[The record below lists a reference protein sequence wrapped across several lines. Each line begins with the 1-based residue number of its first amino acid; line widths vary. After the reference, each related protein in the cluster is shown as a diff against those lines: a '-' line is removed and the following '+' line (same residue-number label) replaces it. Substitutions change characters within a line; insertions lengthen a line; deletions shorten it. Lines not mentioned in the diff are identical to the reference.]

1 MARLQS
7 IRVWENRQPI
17 KIGKNR
23 GEMKGK
29 KFKGGKD
36 LVKRYQDLLE
46 IARLVSWC
54 TDRNYLFRTCLD
66 HLSRSLG
73 KRARCVLL
81 EENELKMHCW
91 VGNYDCPMEQ
101 VPVCRE
107 SIVWKVVENGI
118 PVNLKD
124 VRETEGYRHTLP
136 EAVKIKA
143 IVPLWY
149 VDPVTQAEKKVGALI
164 VDCGKEGGPVSDE
177 EFEYLKIVGELIGAA
192 AGKAELVD
200 QLIESYRKKEAILK
214 ETAHFFRNRIAA
226 IGGISRRIARLAR
239 KGNLADEARKVYR
252 EAQAMEGHLERFEKY
267 MGL

>member
-1 MARLQS
+1 M
-7 IRVWENRQPI
+7 
-17 KIGKNR
+17 KNSGQKNDILSR
-23 GEMKGK
+23 HC
-29 KFKGGKD
+29 
-36 LVKRYQDLLE
+36 RDLLE

-54 TDRNYLFRTCLD
+54 TDRDYLFQACLD

-81 EENELKMHCW
+81 EGSELKMHCW

-164 VDCGKEGGPVSDE
+164 VDGGREGGPISDE

-200 QLIESYRKKEAILK
+200 QLIESYRRKEAMVK
-214 ETAHFFRNRIAA
+214 ETAHNFRNRLAA
-226 IGGISRRIARLAR
+226 IGGLSRRLAR
-239 KGNLADEARKVYR
+239 QARGSIAGKEARKVFQ

-267 MGL
+267 MEI

>member
-1 MARLQS
+1 MRNS
-7 IRVWENRQPI
+7 G
-17 KIGKNR
+17 GKNDILSR
-23 GEMKGK
+23 HCRD
-29 KFKGGKD
+29 F
-36 LVKRYQDLLE
+36 LE

-54 TDRNYLFRTCLD
+54 TDRDYLFRTCLE
-66 HLSRSLG
+66 HLGRSLR

-91 VGNYDCPMEQ
+91 VGNYDCSMEQ
-101 VPVCRE
+101 FPICRE

-136 EAVKIKA
+136 MPVKIKA

-149 VDPVTQAEKKVGALI
+149 VDPVTQAEKKIGALI

-200 QLIESYRKKEAILK
+200 ELLESYRRKEAMVK
-214 ETAHFFRNRIAA
+214 ETAHNFRNRIAA
-226 IGGISRRIARLAR
+226 IGGLSRRLAR
-239 KGNLADEARKVYR
+239 QAKGPVMKEARKVFQ

-267 MGL
+267 MGI

>member
-1 MARLQS
+1 MKEGK
-7 IRVWENRQPI
+7 RVNVEESRI
-17 KIGKNR
+17 KNEI
-23 GEMKGK
+23 
-29 KFKGGKD
+29 
-36 LVKRYQDLLE
+36 LVKHGQDLLK

-54 TDRNYLFRTCLD
+54 TDRDYLFRTCLD
-66 HLSRSLG
+66 HLGRSLG

-91 VGNYDCPMEQ
+91 VGKYDCPMEQ
-101 VPVCRE
+101 VPVCKE

-149 VDPVTQAEKKVGALI
+149 VDPVTQAGKKVGALI
-164 VDCGKEGGPVSDE
+164 VDCGREGGPISDE

-200 QLIESYRKKEAILK
+200 QLIESYRRKEAMVK
-214 ETAHFFRNRIAA
+214 ETAHNFRNRIAA
-226 IGGISRRIARLAR
+226 IGGFSRRIAQLAR
-239 KGNLADEARKVYR
+239 GGSLAEEARKVYQ
-252 EAQAMEGHLERFEKY
+252 EAQALEGYLERFEKY
-267 MGL
+267 MGI

>member
-1 MARLQS
+1 MKEGKRVNVEESS
-7 IRVWENRQPI
+7 I
-17 KIGKNR
+17 KN
-23 GEMKGK
+23 EI
-29 KFKGGKD
+29 
-36 LVKRYQDLLE
+36 LVRHGQDLLE

-54 TDRNYLFRTCLD
+54 TDRDYLFRTCLD

-81 EENELKMHCW
+81 EENTLKMHCW
-91 VGNYDCPMEQ
+91 VGKYDCPMEQ
-101 VPVCRE
+101 VPVCNE

-124 VRETEGYRHTLP
+124 VREMEGYRHTLP

-149 VDPVTQAEKKVGALI
+149 VDPITQAERKVGALI
-164 VDCGKEGGPVSDE
+164 VDCGKEGRPISDD
-177 EFEYLKIVGELIGAA
+177 EFEYLKVVGELIGAA

-200 QLIESYRKKEAILK
+200 QLIESYRIKEAIVK

-226 IGGISRRIARLAR
+226 IGGFSRRIAQLAG
-239 KGNLADEARKVYR
+239 KGDLAGEARKVFQ
-252 EAQAMEGHLERFEKY
+252 EAQALEGHLERFEKY
-267 MGL
+267 MGI